1 MELGEENILGQKSVE
16 LRKKK
21 TQRSKKLQSV
31 QMNPRTVWWERGGIK
46 YERSAW
52 GKQIPR
58 SDLSENI
65 AKKTGQETFIPHD
78 KNRFCLTI

>member
-1 MELGEENILGQKSVE
+1 
-16 LRKKK
+16 
-21 TQRSKKLQSV
+21 
-31 QMNPRTVWWERGGIK
+31 MNPRTVWWERGGIK

-65 AKKTGQETFIPHD
+65 AKKTGQETFIPQD

>member
-1 MELGEENILGQKSVE
+1 MDKSVE
-16 LRKKK
+16 WRKKK
-21 TQRSKKLQSV
+21 TRRSKKTAKCANEPEDSV
-31 QMNPRTVWWERGGIK
+31 VGEGGIK

-65 AKKTGQETFIPHD
+65 AKKTGQETFIPQD
-78 KNRFCLTI
+78 KNRFLFDNLKFQL

>member
-1 MELGEENILGQKSVE
+1 
-16 LRKKK
+16 
-21 TQRSKKLQSV
+21 
-31 QMNPRTVWWERGGIK
+31 MNPRTVWWERGGIK

-65 AKKTGQETFIPHD
+65 AKKTGQETFIPQD
-78 KNRFCLTI
+78 ENRFCLTI